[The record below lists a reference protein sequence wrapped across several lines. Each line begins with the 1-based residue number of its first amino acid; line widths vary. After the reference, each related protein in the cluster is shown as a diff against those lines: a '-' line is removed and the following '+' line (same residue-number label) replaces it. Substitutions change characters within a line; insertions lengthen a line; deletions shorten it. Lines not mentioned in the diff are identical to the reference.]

1 VNCNV
6 ASAREFSRYY
16 VMLEIFQKNK
26 ITAVKRNLKI
36 ISEMAV
42 L

>member
-1 VNCNV
+1 
-6 ASAREFSRYY
+6 
-16 VMLEIFQKNK
+16 MLEIFQKNK

-36 ISEMAV
+36 ISEMTV